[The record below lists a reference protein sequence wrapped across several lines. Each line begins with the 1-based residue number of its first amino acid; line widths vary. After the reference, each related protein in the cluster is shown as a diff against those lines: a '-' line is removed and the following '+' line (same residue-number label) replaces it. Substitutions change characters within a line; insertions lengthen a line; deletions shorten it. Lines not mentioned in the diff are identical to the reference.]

1 MSAFTA
7 AIFATKPRTK
17 DIEHS
22 LNAYAL
28 LFEGER
34 PVWEIHIEGKVF
46 QYISRPDH
54 ILEEGVMQL
63 NKHCQPTSQAIDLL
77 HSGIHFTLLTWPG
90 VYMPHK
96 DEQIAKW
103 QEEGVIIAER
113 VELVVRKEEDEKLR
127 EMKGFVDTMNGLIDS
142 SFKTTEIS

>member
-127 EMKGFVDTMNGLIDS
+127 EMMGFVDTLKRI
-142 SFKTTEIS
+142 IP

>member
-7 AIFATKPRTK
+7 AIFATKPRTN

-46 QYISRPDH
+46 QYISNPED

-63 NKHCQPTSQAIDLL
+63 NKHCQPTNQALDLL

-90 VYMPHK
+90 VYMPNK
-96 DEQIAKW
+96 NAQIAKW
-103 QEEGVIIAER
+103 QEKGVLITER
-113 VELVVRKEEDEKLR
+113 VELVIKNEEDERL
-127 EMKGFVDTMNGLIDS
+127 MQIKGFVDKVKEGS
-142 SFKTTEIS
+142 

>member
-7 AIFATKPRTK
+7 AIFATKPRIN

-46 QYISRPDH
+46 QYISSPEH

-63 NKHCQPTSQAIDLL
+63 NKHCQPTNQAMELL

-90 VYMPHK
+90 VYMPNK
-96 DEQIAKW
+96 DAQIEKW

-113 VELVVRKEEDEKLR
+113 VELVVRNEEVKKFK
-127 EMKGFVDTMNGLIDS
+127 EMKGFVDTMNGLLDS
-142 SFKTTEIS
+142 SFKTTEI

>member
-46 QYISRPDH
+46 QYISTPED
-54 ILEEGVMQL
+54 ILEEGLIQL
-63 NKHCQPTSQAIDLL
+63 NKHCQPQNQAIDLL
-77 HSGIHFTLLTWPG
+77 HSGIHFTLLIWPG
-90 VYMPHK
+90 VYMPNK
-96 DEQIAKW
+96 DAQIAKW

-127 EMKGFVDTMNGLIDS
+127 EMKGFVNTMNGLLDG
-142 SFKTTEIS
+142 SFKTTEI

>member
-113 VELVVRKEEDEKLR
+113 VELVIRNEEDRKLR
-127 EMKGFVDTMNGLIDS
+127 EMKGFLDTLNKLVDKG
-142 SFKTTEIS
+142 

>member
-7 AIFATKPRTK
+7 AIFATKPRTN

-46 QYISRPDH
+46 QYISNPED
-54 ILEEGVMQL
+54 ILEEGLIQL
-63 NKHCQPTSQAIDLL
+63 NKHCQPPNQAIDLL

-90 VYMPHK
+90 VYMPNK
-96 DEQIAKW
+96 DAQIAKW

-113 VELVVRKEEDEKLR
+113 VALVVRNEEDRKLR
-127 EMKGFVDTMNGLIDS
+127 EMKGFLDTLNKLVDKG
-142 SFKTTEIS
+142 

>member
-46 QYISRPDH
+46 QHISSPEN
-54 ILEEGVMQL
+54 ILEEGLQQL
-63 NKHCQPTSQAIDLL
+63 NTYCQTTNQAINLL

-90 VYMPHK
+90 VYMPNK

-103 QEEGVIIAER
+103 QEEGVIITER
-113 VELVVRKEEDEKLR
+113 VNL
-127 EMKGFVDTMNGLIDS
+127 
-142 SFKTTEIS
+142 

>member
-7 AIFATKPRTK
+7 AIFATKPRTN
-17 DIEHS
+17 DIEHR

-46 QYISRPDH
+46 QYISSTEH

-63 NKHCQPTSQAIDLL
+63 NKRCQPPNQAIDLL
-77 HSGIHFTLLTWPG
+77 HSGIHFALLTWPG
-90 VYMPHK
+90 VYMPNK
-96 DEQIAKW
+96 DAQISKW
-103 QEEGVIIAER
+103 QKEGVIIAER
-113 VELVVRKEEDEKLR
+113 VELVVRKEEDEKLKD
-127 EMKGFVDTMNGLIDS
+127 MKEFVDTLNSLIDS